1 MSDRSDGAATAGAV
15 PARAEVVVVG
25 AGLAGLAAA
34 RTLHRLGRDVV
45 VVEASDGVGGR
56 VRTDVVEGFL
66 LDRGFQV
73 LLTAYPEVRRQLDV
87 PALHIQAFDP
97 GALAW
102 IDGQGHRI
110 GDPFRQPGSLVS
122 TLRAPIGSPL
132 DKVRILA
139 QRTRVRRGTGAD
151 LLRGPD
157 TTTIAALRKHGFS
170 PRIIDR
176 FFRPLFSGIQL
187 DPALITSSRM
197 FDVIL
202 RSMSEGDVGVPAAGM
217 GAIPRQL
224 AATMPSD
231 RIVLGTAVARVAPR
245 EVHLVDGRH
254 ITADVVV
261 VATDGPQAA
270 GLLGLPAVGSKAAG
284 CVWFAADRAPVDDKL
299 VVLDSIG
306 TGPVANVAVLSNV
319 APSYAPQG
327 QALIAAA
334 MPGVSIGDL
343 ETVARA
349 QLRGWWGAQVDGW
362 RHLRTDRIPHGQPA
376 GSPPFHPKKR
386 VSLGSGLY
394 VCGDH
399 RDTASIQGALY
410 SGRRCGEA
418 VAVAT
423 A

>member
-1 MSDRSDGAATAGAV
+1 VSSRFDGRSVTGQL
-15 PARAEVVVVG
+15 PEHAEVVVVG

-34 RTLHRLGRDVV
+34 RTLHRVGRDVV

-56 VRTDVVEGFL
+56 VRTDVVDGFQ

-73 LLTAYPEVRRQLDV
+73 LLTAYPEVRRQLDL
-87 PALHIQAFDP
+87 PALAIQRFDP

-102 IDGQGHRI
+102 IDGHGHVV
-110 GDPFRQPGSLVS
+110 GDPFRRPGTLLS
-122 TLRAPIGSPL
+122 TLRAPIGTPL

-139 QRTRVRRGTGAD
+139 ARMRVRRGTGAD

-157 TTTIAALRKHGFS
+157 LTTIASLRKHGFS

-217 GAIPRQL
+217 GAIPAQL
-224 AATMPSD
+224 AATLPAG
-231 RIVLGTAVARVAPR
+231 RIVLDAAVAEVRPR
-245 EVHLVDGRH
+245 EVRLVDGRR
-254 ITADVVV
+254 ISADVVI

-270 GLLGLPAVGSKAAG
+270 GLLGLRAVGSKAAG
-284 CVWFAADRAPVDDKL
+284 CVWFAADRAPVADKL

-319 APSYAPQG
+319 APSYAPAG

-343 ETVARA
+343 EAVARA
-349 QLRGWWGAQVDGW
+349 QLRGWWGQQVDAW
-362 RHLRTDRIPHGQPA
+362 RHLRTDRIAHGQPD

-386 VSLGSGLY
+386 VSLGDGLY

-399 RDTASIQGALY
+399 RDTASIQGALF